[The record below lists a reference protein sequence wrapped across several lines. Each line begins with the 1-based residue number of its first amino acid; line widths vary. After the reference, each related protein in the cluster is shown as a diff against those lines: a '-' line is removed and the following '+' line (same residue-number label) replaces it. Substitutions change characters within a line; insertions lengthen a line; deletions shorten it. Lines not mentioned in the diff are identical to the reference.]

1 MSSPDQDRFF
11 GHPELV
17 EAPEHFVDPQAV
29 GQLTGGGVEDEDK
42 LFAVLLTTS
51 SVVTNSLC

>member
-29 GQLTGGGVEDEDK
+29 GQLTGGGVEDEDE
-42 LFAVLLTTS
+42 LFAVLLTS
-51 SVVTNSLC
+51 SSAVTN